1 MLNYDIELE
10 TTDETLITLMTE
22 DVIAVG
28 NFIQIAGPL
37 LGSLQRFCKFAVIQK
52 IIPVSLKNCDGTV
65 RADNTILIVR
75 KL

>member
-10 TTDETLITLMTE
+10 TTDETLITIMTE

-37 LGSLQRFCKFAVIQK
+37 LGSSQRFCKFAVIQK
-52 IIPVSLKNCDGTV
+52 IIPVIRKSRDGDI
-65 RADNTILIVR
+65 RADNSILIVR